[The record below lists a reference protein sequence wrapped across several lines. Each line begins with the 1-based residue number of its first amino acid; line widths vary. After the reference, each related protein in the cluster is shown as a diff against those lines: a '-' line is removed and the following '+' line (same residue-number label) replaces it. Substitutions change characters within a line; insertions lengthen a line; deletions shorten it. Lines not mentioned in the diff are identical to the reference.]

1 MLQQKRSIKAADVI
15 RDLRSG
21 MTACQLMEKYRISIT
36 GLRLIFRKLLDTGVI
51 TNDELNTQVALYKGT
66 AGLSGIRKCLRTSNP
81 FALRIC
87 DSSNPFAT
95 GYLLNISENG
105 VCVKGVEAVVE
116 ENRAFVLRSDVLG
129 GGHTLAFEGKCR
141 WVDTDL
147 LTETKWVTGFEI
159 TRISRLDSAELQNLI
174 RHIQDVDF
182 QRRINESIRA
192 TFGGI

>member
-1 MLQQKRSIKAADVI
+1 M
-15 RDLRSG
+15 
-21 MTACQLMEKYRISIT
+21 
-36 GLRLIFRKLLDTGVI
+36 
-51 TNDELNTQVALYKGT
+51 
-66 AGLSGIRKCLRTSNP
+66 
-81 FALRIC
+81 
-87 DSSNPFAT
+87 
-95 GYLLNISENG
+95 
-105 VCVKGVEAVVE
+105 KGVEAVVE